1 MRTRVL
7 FDILK
12 RTTEG
17 SYIWLEAALGL
28 EDAKD
33 RLRELSGG
41 STGQFLIFDE
51 RTQLVVV
58 RVESSF
64 K

>member
-1 MRTRVL
+1 MRTRVQ

-12 RTTEG
+12 RTSEG
-17 SYIWLEAALGL
+17 AYIWLEAAHDL

-33 RLRELSGG
+33 RLCELSAG
-41 STGQFLIFDE
+41 SSDQYLIFDE

-58 RVESSF
+58 RVESNP